1 MKIIK
6 KLILW
11 IISSIIIISVAVGIY
26 GYQYYAETK
35 KKESIESKIQEIRQ
49 DYTYVKKEDL
59 PQDYLNAIV
68 AVEDRRF
75 FSHGAIDPIGIARA
89 ILINIKN
96 KSFQEGGSTITQQV
110 AKNLYYIRETN
121 VVKRKVAEM
130 FTAIEIEKKY
140 SKEEILEIYAN
151 TIYFGNGYYGI
162 KEACNGY
169 LKKEPKDMNL
179 AESTM
184 MAGIPNAPSVYAP
197 TANKEYC
204 KSRQRKVLASMVDA
218 GYISKEVA
226 DSVDQSFIDKIE

>member
-26 GYQYYAETK
+26 GYQYYAETM

-89 ILINIKN
+89 ILINIKKQAVN
-96 KSFQEGGSTITQQV
+96 LIT
-110 AKNLYYIRETN
+110 ACFNLILYYNIR
-121 VVKRKVAEM
+121 
-130 FTAIEIEKKY
+130 
-140 SKEEILEIYAN
+140 
-151 TIYFGNGYYGI
+151 
-162 KEACNGY
+162 
-169 LKKEPKDMNL
+169 
-179 AESTM
+179 
-184 MAGIPNAPSVYAP
+184 
-197 TANKEYC
+197 
-204 KSRQRKVLASMVDA
+204 
-218 GYISKEVA
+218 
-226 DSVDQSFIDKIE
+226 

>member
-26 GYQYYAETK
+26 GYQYYAETM

-151 TIYFGNGYYGI
+151 TIYFGNGYYG
-162 KEACNGY
+162 
-169 LKKEPKDMNL
+169 
-179 AESTM
+179 
-184 MAGIPNAPSVYAP
+184 
-197 TANKEYC
+197 
-204 KSRQRKVLASMVDA
+204 
-218 GYISKEVA
+218 
-226 DSVDQSFIDKIE
+226 

>member
-1 MKIIK
+1 M
-6 KLILW
+6 
-11 IISSIIIISVAVGIY
+11 
-26 GYQYYAETK
+26 
-35 KKESIESKIQEIRQ
+35 
-49 DYTYVKKEDL
+49 
-59 PQDYLNAIV
+59 
-68 AVEDRRF
+68 
-75 FSHGAIDPIGIARA
+75 
-89 ILINIKN
+89 
-96 KSFQEGGSTITQQV
+96 
-110 AKNLYYIRETN
+110 YYIRETN
-121 VVKRKVAEM
+121 VVKRKVAEI